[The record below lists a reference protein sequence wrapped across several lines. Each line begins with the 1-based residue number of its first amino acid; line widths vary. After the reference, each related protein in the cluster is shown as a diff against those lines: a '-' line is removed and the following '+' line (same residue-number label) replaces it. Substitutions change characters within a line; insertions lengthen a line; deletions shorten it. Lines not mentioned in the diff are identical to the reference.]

1 MQQTAIRQLV
11 AEAEFSSLVAALEIA
26 CKGPGQVVKTYPGF
40 LSVGFSASAKTAV
53 GSAKQ

>member
-53 GSAKQ
+53 ESAKQ